1 MKIKV
6 LKPSM
11 VEEEIEVLG
20 ATPKQARTI
29 GAVVRSI
36 SGDILN
42 RRNDDIRFSV
52 NGQVWHLTLARE

>member
-29 GAVVRSI
+29 GAVARGLV
-36 SGDILN
+36 GDILN
-42 RRNDDIRFSV
+42 KRNDDIRFSV
-52 NGQVWHLTLARE
+52 DGQVWHLALAKE